1 MARQVYKR
9 IQKSLEDDKKSRVK
23 QLKEKMEKVE
33 KVIGKQMI
41 VIETLKNNSSTSRQR
56 EMVALLLMRDIPKE

>member
-1 MARQVYKR
+1 M
-9 IQKSLEDDKKSRVK
+9 EDDKKSRVK